1 MDAIE
6 RWLIGA
12 IVTGASTS
20 TTPETKRRWRG
31 ESGEDMNST
40 TTTSAGPY
48 WLSSPFP
55 RARDGHSESIS
66 QLATFSNLFF
76 KNIKSLNKKKKY
88 YSTHC
93 SNSSPSLPCQGPSA
107 LHRRHGGK
115 HGAESR
121 QPDGDVGLLRGL
133 LCGFPI
139 LLRQH
144 LRGSDHHHLPGAGR
158 QDDPRVQSGE
168 KRGKR
173 RRRAS

>member
-1 MDAIE
+1 MDAID

-76 KNIKSLNKKKKY
+76 KNIKSLNKKKILLNPLFQLLPISSLPGSF
-88 YSTHC
+88 STPPTSQRKTWGRVEATGWRCRSSTWSTLWFSH
-93 SNSSPSLPCQGPSA
+93 SSSSTSSWLWSSSPSRSRATRWSTSA
-107 LHRRHGGK
+107 VWRKTR
-115 HGAESR
+115 
-121 QPDGDVGLLRGL
+121 
-133 LCGFPI
+133 
-139 LLRQH
+139 
-144 LRGSDHHHLPGAGR
+144 
-158 QDDPRVQSGE
+158 
-168 KRGKR
+168 
-173 RRRAS
+173 